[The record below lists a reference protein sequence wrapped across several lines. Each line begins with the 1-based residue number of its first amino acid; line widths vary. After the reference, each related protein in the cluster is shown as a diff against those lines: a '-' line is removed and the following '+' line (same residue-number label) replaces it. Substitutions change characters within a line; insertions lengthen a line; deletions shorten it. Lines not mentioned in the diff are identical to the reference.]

1 MENNSNESGSKK
13 YTDVM
18 CYSCEEVK
26 PTEPFDIEY
35 SLCSRIGKTGKYMG
49 DVPLLCDDCIKWLT
63 DQYFSRGKK

>member
-1 MENNSNESGSKK
+1 
-13 YTDVM
+13 M

-35 SLCSRIGKTGKYMG
+35 SLCSRIGKTGNYMG

-63 DQYFSRGKK
+63 DQYFSRGNK